1 MSNYLKEQLEKLSE
15 EEKEKLITTVS
26 FVDYDELYKKTMDS
40 DNPTAFLLDERINYN
55 TYLEKDRIEDIR
67 KINEIN
73 SIYSYKFGISMY
85 DEESVIDH
93 L

>member
-40 DNPTAFLLDERINYN
+40 DILTR
-55 TYLEKDRIEDIR
+55 
-67 KINEIN
+67 
-73 SIYSYKFGISMY
+73 
-85 DEESVIDH
+85 
-93 L
+93 

>member
-26 FVDYDELYKKTMDS
+26 FIDYDELYKKTMDS

-55 TYLEKDRIEDIR
+55 TYLEKDRNRRHLE
-67 KINEIN
+67 KSMK
-73 SIYSYKFGISMY
+73 SILFILTNL
-85 DEESVIDH
+85 V
-93 L
+93 